1 MSFLDVIAAENL
13 QDSDLI
19 KLIFLDYE
27 KRKREGTLY
36 SKEDFIPQNLIKVY
50 FKSGNHLDFSK
61 IVYNFK
67 RKYIYNENELEDVH
81 NKEERDGV
89 SEIYDYIKDATKD
102 ICPNIFVILR
112 LHALLYSK
120 VPYPEFGG
128 RFRTDSAC
136 ISDSDVKTT
145 PPEQISSA
153 IAALYSE
160 YDQILKLAEIVKECG
175 NMDLLME
182 YINRAIEIKCKLIEI
197 HPFSDGNGRTCRAL
211 VNLLF
216 RKINLPPIY
225 VKKSEKKEYIEA
237 MDRAI
242 RLKDTTSIKKFYY
255 YKICD
260 SIVELDIKERVK
272 QTEKGMQKVLS

>member
-1 MSFLDVIAAENL
+1 MSFLDVIATENL

-27 KRKREGTLY
+27 KRKKEGSLY
-36 SKEDFIPQNLIKVY
+36 SKDDFIPQNLIKVY
-50 FKSGNHLDFSK
+50 FKSGDHLDFSK

-67 RKYIYNENELEDVH
+67 RKYIYNENELENVH

-89 SEIYDYIKDATKD
+89 SEVYDYIKDATKD

-128 RFRTDSAC
+128 RFRTNSAC

-145 PPEQISSA
+145 PPDQIS
-153 IAALYSE
+153 IAVAELYSE
-160 YDQILKLAEIVKECG
+160 YDQILKLAEIVRESG
-175 NMDLLME
+175 NMELLME
-182 YINRAIEIKCKLIEI
+182 YINRAIEVKCRLIEI
-197 HPFSDGNGRTCRAL
+197 HPFIDGNGRTCRAL

-237 MDRAI
+237 MDRAV
-242 RLKDTTSIKKFYY
+242 RLKDTMSIKKFYY

-260 SIVELDIKERVK
+260 SIVELDINERVK
-272 QTEKGMQKVLS
+272 QSEKAKQKV